1 MRFLEMMD
9 DDFNTAGAIAVLHE
23 IAGSVNSLLEKT
35 RAETSRHEDII
46 QAAAAA
52 TQTLRRLGMILG
64 LFRQDIPG
72 LRAKEPGTVDQLM
85 ALIIQIRNDARKT
98 KQFALSDAV
107 RDGLKKIGIAL
118 EDRPDGTGWRRE

>member
-1 MRFLEMMD
+1 M
-9 DDFNTAGAIAVLHE
+9 
-23 IAGSVNSLLEKT
+23 NSLLEQT
-35 RAETSRHEDII
+35 RAETSRHEDVIL
-46 QAAAAA
+46 AAAAA
-52 TQTLRRLGMILG
+52 AQTLRRLGQILG
-64 LFRQDIPG
+64 LFRPDLPG